1 MYIVQPQRIEDNWM
15 NGNWNYLQSQSTF
28 FNERNERIVSNFQM
42 NGKQIIQSLSKNCI
56 HVYNRWTLEI
66 EHVHLI

>member
-28 FNERNERIVSNFQM
+28 FNERNLTIVSNFQM

-56 HVYNRWTLEI
+56 HVYNRWTSEI